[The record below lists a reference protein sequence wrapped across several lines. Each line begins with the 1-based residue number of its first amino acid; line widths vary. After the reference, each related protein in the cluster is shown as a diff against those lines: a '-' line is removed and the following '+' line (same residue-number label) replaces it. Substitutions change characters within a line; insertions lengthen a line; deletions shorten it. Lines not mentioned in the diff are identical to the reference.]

1 LSVFVV
7 QEVPGRNILGARIY
21 GDLKVLLPPNV
32 NIVLSPGP
40 TVRRLRE
47 GLKGFDSSDFLL
59 LMGDPAVIGLACA
72 IASDINVGKYSVLK
86 WDRIEKDYYPVTID
100 LHQKGEGAGL

>member
-1 LSVFVV
+1 MSVFVV